1 MKIIFL
7 DIDGVCNSEQWYRS
21 DEYYLNLSKDPD
33 LDPHIIERLNQF
45 TNDTGVKL
53 VISSSWKYDNYC
65 LERLTR
71 AGLNNIVDST
81 PNLIFSVP
89 YDEFCKGIEIRSYL
103 DSHPEIERY
112 LILDDEIDDIL
123 SKYLSGFLLIDP
135 RVGITEENINFCKEW
150 FNNG

>member
-53 VISSSWKYDNYC
+53 VISSSWKYDSYC

-123 SKYLSGFLLIDP
+123 SKYLSGFLLIDHG
-135 RVGITEENINFCKEW
+135 VGITEEDIKFCKEW
-150 FNNG
+150 FK

>member
-103 DSHPEIERY
+103 DSHPDIERY

-135 RVGITEENINFCKEW
+135 SVGITEENINFCKEW